1 MSDQTWLRT
10 DEIEEFIDALEHAAM
25 FARQLTAGD
34 VKAWKWLIIAL
45 HSALQ
50 GACVC
55 ALRGHDTTG
64 VEVLREQSRTEMLH
78 WLQVASRNNPSVPV
92 PEQRL
97 APLRDLF
104 DRVRRPRY
112 LPTPHTLGAS
122 VDMVADVKELNRV
135 RNTFIHFLPGGLSSE
150 VSPRIVEH
158 AADAIKHLAVEHP
171 TFGYKLVQSDR
182 DRIKEALV
190 NLRVQVTERA

>member
-1 MSDQTWLRT
+1 MSGQTWLRT
-10 DEIEEFIDALEHAAM
+10 DEIEEFIDALEHAAL
-25 FARQLTAGD
+25 FAKQLTED

-55 ALRGHDTTG
+55 ALRGHDTTE
-64 VEVLREQSRTEMLH
+64 VAVLTRKSRREVLR
-78 WLQVASRNNPSVPV
+78 WLQVDTRKNPCLPG
-92 PEQRL
+92 PEPRL
-97 APLRDLF
+97 APLIELF
-104 DRVRRPRY
+104 DRVQKPRY
-112 LPTPHTLGAS
+112 LLGSHTLDVS
-122 VDMVADVKELNRV
+122 VDMVADVKELNRL
-135 RNTFIHFLPGGLSSE
+135 RNDFIHFLPGGMSSE
-150 VSPRIVEH
+150 VSPRIVTH